1 MPYLIEAILLSMNV
15 LVGKFFLWLK
25 TARKFVSND
34 EWKVSSF
41 VAKDM
46 IGQMRM
52 ADDWLSKRLLCMAF
66 EKGFQA
72 VTLNWSM
79 C

>member
-1 MPYLIEAILLSMNV
+1 MPYLLEAILLSMNV

-25 TARKFVSND
+25 TARKFMSND
-34 EWKVSSF
+34 EWKGSSF

-52 ADDWLSKRLLCMAF
+52 AGCLVIKEAF
-66 EKGFQA
+66 VHGF
-72 VTLNWSM
+72 
-79 C
+79 

>member
-1 MPYLIEAILLSMNV
+1 M
-15 LVGKFFLWLK
+15 
-25 TARKFVSND
+25 SND
-34 EWKVSSF
+34 KSKGSSF

-52 ADDWLSKRLLCMAF
+52 AGCLVIKEAFVHGSGERVPSCHYELVHVLNGLMKLDGFWLLWWHILKSWCF
-66 EKGFQA
+66 G
-72 VTLNWSM
+72 

>member
-34 EWKVSSF
+34 EWKGSSF

-52 ADDWLSKRLLCMAF
+52 AGCLVIKEAF
-66 EKGFQA
+66 GHGF
-72 VTLNWSM
+72 
-79 C
+79 